1 MKYTDEDLV
10 RYADNTINT
19 ERRNRLLDAAEHNAE
34 LAEIL
39 ASLDASKLPF
49 KAAFDQQPI
58 PPMPDSLRTE
68 VANMVS
74 VANSGNVTAI
84 DEAKATRQNVFQA
97 GWSSYLAQAACLL
110 VCVGIGFAI
119 GTVNRDSASTDLQSS
134 DSAIALDTPAKST
147 DEQRNW
153 VERVADYQTLYVA
166 NTVKNT
172 KPNLEATIQQLQSLE
187 ARSGVQTVLP
197 DLSNEGY
204 QFARVQELGFNGQTL
219 VQLVYTKDGN
229 TPLALCFM
237 LANGDSDEELRLAT
251 RHGLG
256 TASWINNNQRF
267 VIVGNE
273 TTESLKNLYQLASS
287 AFAET

>member
-1 MKYTDEDLV
+1 
-10 RYADNTINT
+10 
-19 ERRNRLLDAAEHNAE
+19 
-34 LAEIL
+34 
-39 ASLDASKLPF
+39 
-49 KAAFDQQPI
+49 
-58 PPMPDSLRTE
+58 
-68 VANMVS
+68 MVS

-147 DEQRNW
+147 DEQRSW